1 MININEKEA
10 ETILID
16 TIMTPLPL
24 VVANSSDTIFMISN
38 LMKERKVGSIII
50 INQDEQNYPIGI
62 ITERDIVRRVISDNK
77 DPKHTKANE
86 IMSKPLIT
94 IETNTYVYDVSVK
107 MAKNKIRRL
116 PVVKGKTL
124 SGIVTITDI
133 IKYFHE
139 KNKENNYISKAMI
152 RYGKYWEE

>member
-1 MININEKEA
+1 LININEKEA

-24 VVANSSDTIFMISN
+24 VVANSSESIFNISN

-50 INQDEQNYPIGI
+50 INQHDQNYPIGI

-77 DPKHTKANE
+77 DPKHTKATE

-107 MAKNKIRRL
+107 MVKNKIRRL

-124 SGIVTITDI
+124 SGIITITDI

-139 KNKENNYISKAMI
+139 KNKDNNYLSKAMI

>member
-1 MININEKEA
+1 
-10 ETILID
+10 
-16 TIMTPLPL
+16 MTPLPL

-38 LMKERKVGSIII
+38 LMKKRKVGSIII
-50 INQDEQNYPIGI
+50 INEDEQNYPIGI

-77 DPKHTKANE
+77 DPKYTKANE

-94 IETNTYVYDVSVK
+94 IETNTFVYNVCVK
-107 MAKNKIRRL
+107 MVKNKIRRM
-116 PVVKGKTL
+116 PVVKDKTL

-139 KNKENNYISKAMI
+139 KNKDNNYLSKAMI

>member
-1 MININEKEA
+1 
-10 ETILID
+10 
-16 TIMTPLPL
+16 MTPLPL

-77 DPKHTKANE
+77 DPKYTKANE

-94 IETNTYVYDVSVK
+94 IETNTFVDNVCVK
-107 MAKNKIRRL
+107 MVKNKIRRL
-116 PVVKGKTL
+116 PVVKDKTL

-139 KNKENNYISKAMI
+139 KNKENSYISKAMI

>member
-1 MININEKEA
+1 
-10 ETILID
+10 
-16 TIMTPLPL
+16 MTPLPL

-50 INQDEQNYPIGI
+50 INEDEQNYPIGI

-77 DPKHTKANE
+77 DPKNTKANE

-107 MAKNKIRRL
+107 MVKNKIRRL

>member
-1 MININEKEA
+1 
-10 ETILID
+10 
-16 TIMTPLPL
+16 MTPLPL

-107 MAKNKIRRL
+107 MVKNKIRRL

-139 KNKENNYISKAMI
+139 KDKENNYISKAMI

>member
-1 MININEKEA
+1 
-10 ETILID
+10 
-16 TIMTPLPL
+16 MTPLPL
-24 VVANSSDTIFMISN
+24 VVANPSESIFKISN

-50 INQDEQNYPIGI
+50 INQDDQNYPIGI

-77 DPKHTKANE
+77 DPKHTKATE

-94 IETNTYVYDVSVK
+94 IEINTFVYDVSVK
-107 MAKNKIRRL
+107 MVKNKIRRL

-124 SGIVTITDI
+124 SGIITITDI

-139 KNKENNYISKAMI
+139 KNKDNNYLSKAMI

>member
-1 MININEKEA
+1 
-10 ETILID
+10 
-16 TIMTPLPL
+16 MTPLPL
-24 VVANSSDTIFMISN
+24 VVANSYDTIFMISN

-50 INQDEQNYPIGI
+50 INEDEQNYPIGI

-77 DPKHTKANE
+77 DPKNTKANE

-107 MAKNKIRRL
+107 MVKNKIRRL

>member
-24 VVANSSDTIFMISN
+24 VVANSSESIFNISN

-50 INQDEQNYPIGI
+50 INQHDQNYPIGI

-77 DPKHTKANE
+77 DPKHTKATE

-107 MAKNKIRRL
+107 MVKNKIRRL

-124 SGIVTITDI
+124 SGIITITDI

-139 KNKENNYISKAMI
+139 KNKDNNYLSKAMI

>member
-1 MININEKEA
+1 
-10 ETILID
+10 
-16 TIMTPLPL
+16 
-24 VVANSSDTIFMISN
+24 
-38 LMKERKVGSIII
+38 MKERKVGSIII
-50 INQDEQNYPIGI
+50 INQDDQNYPIGI

-77 DPKHTKANE
+77 DPKHTKATE

-107 MAKNKIRRL
+107 MVKNKIRRL

-124 SGIVTITDI
+124 SGIITITDI

-139 KNKENNYISKAMI
+139 KNKENNYLSKAMI

>member
-1 MININEKEA
+1 LININEKEA

-16 TIMTPLPL
+16 KIMTPLPL
-24 VVANSSDTIFMISN
+24 VVANSFDTIFMISN
-38 LMKERKVGSIII
+38 LMKNRKVGSIII
-50 INQDEQNYPIGI
+50 INHDDKNYPIGI

-77 DPKHTKANE
+77 DPKYTKANE

-94 IETNTYVYDVSVK
+94 IETNTFVYDVSVK
-107 MAKNKIRRL
+107 MVKNKIRRL
-116 PVVKGKTL
+116 PVVKDKTL

-139 KNKENNYISKAMI
+139 KNKDDNYLSKAMI

>member
-38 LMKERKVGSIII
+38 LMKNRKVGSIII
-50 INQDEQNYPIGI
+50 INQDDKNYPIGI

-77 DPKHTKANE
+77 DPKYTKANE

-94 IETNTYVYDVSVK
+94 IETNTFVYDISVK
-107 MAKNKIRRL
+107 MVKNKIRRL
-116 PVVKGKTL
+116 PVVNDKTL

-139 KNKENNYISKAMI
+139 KNKDDNYLSKAMI

>member
-1 MININEKEA
+1 LININEKEA

-16 TIMTPLPL
+16 KIMTPLPL

-38 LMKERKVGSIII
+38 LMKNRKVGSIII
-50 INQDEQNYPIGI
+50 MNQDDKNYPIGI

-77 DPKHTKANE
+77 DPKYTKANE

-94 IETNTYVYDVSVK
+94 IETNTFVYDVSVK
-107 MAKNKIRRL
+107 MVKNKIRRL
-116 PVVKGKTL
+116 PVVKDKTL

-139 KNKENNYISKAMI
+139 KNKDDNYLSKAMI

>member
-1 MININEKEA
+1 LININEKES

-50 INQDEQNYPIGI
+50 INEDEQNYPIGI

-77 DPKHTKANE
+77 DPKNTKANE

-152 RYGKYWEE
+152 RYSKYWEE